1 MAVRGMS
8 AWLPIV
14 LVGVVV
20 LSIFVSLGYW
30 IISIP
35 LLIIAGAMIGGALLY
50 WADGE

>member
-1 MAVRGMS
+1 MTIRGLS

-14 LVGVVV
+14 LIGVIL
-20 LSIFVSLGYW
+20 LSVFVSLGYW

-35 LLIIAGAMIGGALLY
+35 LLILAGAMIGGALLY